1 MPLETPLFLLLVPVG
16 TLLALPF
23 KRDLLKTMWRPLL
36 GLALVML
43 AAEAYIGLVWTPPET
58 FMGDVYRIL
67 YVHVPQVWM
76 ALLAMTLNFGA
87 SLYYL
92 VRKSFTADALAEAA
106 AEVSL
111 YFGFVGV
118 TLGAIWGR
126 PTWGVYWTWDPRL
139 TSAAVMLIYL
149 AAYLVLRR
157 FIDNPDTRGTFS
169 AAVGVF
175 GIVIPITVYF
185 SVKWM
190 VSIHQVQ
197 SSPKTVDPSMVMSL
211 RWSACAFLCLMI
223 VFIYQRFLIAK
234 AALAK
239 EVAVPDALPAAA
251 PSPNGSKG
259 AVA

>member
-1 MPLETPLFLLLVPVG
+1 MELKNLVLILLLIPVG

-23 KRDLLKTMWRPLL
+23 KRDLLKVMWKPLL
-36 GLALVML
+36 GLGMVMVV
-43 AAEAYIGLVWTPPET
+43 AEAYIGLVWTPPEQ

-76 ALLAMTLNFGA
+76 ALLAMVLNFGC

-92 VRKSFTADALAEAA
+92 VRKSFTADALAEAS

-111 YFGFVGV
+111 YFGLVGV

-157 FIDNPDTRGTFS
+157 FIDNPDTRGTLS
-169 AAVGVF
+169 AALGTF
-175 GIVIPITVYF
+175 GIVIPVTVYF

-190 VSIHQVQ
+190 ASLHQEQ
-197 SSPKTVDPSMVMSL
+197 STPKTVGDEMVFSL
-211 RWSACAFLCLMI
+211 RWSATAFLCLLI
-223 VFIYQRFLIAK
+223 VFTYQRYRIAR
-234 AALAK
+234 AALNK
-239 EVAVPDALPAAA
+239 EVAVPEALP
-251 PSPNGSKG
+251 SPSKG
-259 AVA
+259 LVA

>member
-1 MPLETPLFLLLVPVG
+1 KIMWKPLAVM
-16 TLLALPF
+16 AA
-23 KRDLLKTMWRPLL
+23 M
-36 GLALVML
+36 ML
-43 AAEAYIGLVWTPPET
+43 AAEGYIGLVWTPPER

-76 ALLAMTLNFGA
+76 ALLAMVLNFGA
-87 SLYYL
+87 SLSYL
-92 VRKSFTADALAEAA
+92 VKKSFTADALAEAA

-118 TLGAIWGR
+118 TLGSIWGR

-169 AAVGVF
+169 AALGVF
-175 GIVIPITVYF
+175 GIVIPVTVYF
-185 SVKWM
+185 SVQWM
-190 VSIHQVQ
+190 GSIHQTP
-197 SSPKTVDPSMVMSL
+197 SSPQTVPDSSMVLSL
-211 RWSACAFLCLMI
+211 RWSATAFLCLMI
-223 VFIYQRFLIAK
+223 VFIYRRFLIAK

-239 EVAVPDALPAAA
+239 EVAVPEALPSPGPA
-251 PSPNGSKG
+251 PSSKG